1 MKMSVIR
8 IFLSVLLV
16 SVFAENAKPQQTDSL
31 MAYLEIATKNNPSVL
46 QKFYEYQ
53 AALQKV
59 PQVGSLPD
67 PQLDLGVF
75 LSPMELVN
83 GAQVAD
89 IKLMQMFP
97 WFGTLKSARDEMS
110 LMAKAKFE
118 EMRDAKLQVFY
129 DVQSTWYELY
139 RVRKDIEILKQSVSL
154 LETIEQLSLVNYKTS
169 GTAST
174 STTLP
179 SGSMANPQ
187 TGSPPANGMQP
198 MGGNVKNNE
207 PGQNPVM
214 PDNSMNN
221 VPGSG
226 LIDIYRIQIEIAEVN
241 NNIASLAGAEKTVA
255 VRFNNYLNRT
265 DTSRIFTPDSLE
277 PASII
282 LSGNVGDSAI
292 AANPMLSM
300 LQYEQQSLDAR
311 KKMVTRMGYPMIGI
325 GIDYS
330 LIQKDKMSS
339 SSMNGR
345 DMIMPM
351 ISVTLPIYRK
361 KYNAMKKEADYLKEA
376 SRQNYMATANS
387 LQTQYSQALQALGD
401 ASRNLNLYDQQLQL
415 VNKSFDILLKSYSVS
430 GAGLTDVLQL
440 QRQLLDYRLKQ
451 VQALANYNTAVALIN
466 RLLAKNESK

>member
-8 IFLSVLLV
+8 IFLSVVLIC
-16 SVFAENAKPQQTDSL
+16 VFAENAKPQQPDSL
-31 MAYLEIATKNNPSVL
+31 MAYLEIAAKNNPSVL

-75 LSPMELVN
+75 LSPMELVT

-169 GTAST
+169 GTVST

-179 SGSMANPQ
+179 SGSMTNPQ
-187 TGSPPANGMQP
+187 TSSTPANGMQP

-207 PGQNPVM
+207 PVQNPVM
-214 PDNSMNN
+214 PDNSMNS
-221 VPGSG
+221 VPGGG

-241 NNIASLAGAEKTVA
+241 NNMASLVGMEKTVA

-265 DTSRIFTPDSLE
+265 DTSRIFTPDSVE

-282 LSGNVGDSAI
+282 LSANAGDSAI

-311 KKMVTRMGYPMIGI
+311 KKMVTRMGYPMIGV
-325 GIDYS
+325 GLDYS

-351 ISVTLPIYRK
+351 VSVTLPIYRK

-376 SRQNYMATANS
+376 SEQNYIATANS
-387 LQTQYSQALQALGD
+387 LQTQYSQALQAWGD
-401 ASRNLNLYDQQLQL
+401 ASRNLNLYNQQLQL
-415 VNKSFDILLKSYSVS
+415 VNKSLDILLKSYSAS

-451 VQALANYNTAVALIN
+451 VQALADYNTAVALIN